1 MYMDEILTKENI
13 FYGYRRAN
21 GLVGIRNK
29 VAILSAMDNVN
40 PIVRTISNEVSGT
53 IAITHNA
60 GRGQYGEDY
69 RQTQRTIIGLGN
81 NPNIGAVLIVS
92 LEPVSAEIIKKD
104 IPPIGTKVSTP
115 IGEGIVVD
123 INLLKQRVKVKL
135 TSEEQTDLKEY
146 SLSEIS
152 LVSDEA

>member
-1 MYMDEILTKENI
+1 MDEILTKENI

-60 GRGQYGEDY
+60 G
-69 RQTQRTIIGLGN
+69 
-81 NPNIGAVLIVS
+81 
-92 LEPVSAEIIKKD
+92 
-104 IPPIGTKVSTP
+104 
-115 IGEGIVVD
+115 
-123 INLLKQRVKVKL
+123 
-135 TSEEQTDLKEY
+135 
-146 SLSEIS
+146 
-152 LVSDEA
+152 